1 MACAQILPY
10 ILFPDSIFEVV
21 MISVGTVVIY
31 TQHEEKHAAVE
42 KQISGGKKNLC
53 HSNHAGNY
61 VDRLKTH
68 LTVLSRRASLLLSL
82 RVFLSSAGAGGRTR
96 RR

>member
-1 MACAQILPY
+1 MACVQILPY
-10 ILFPDSIFEVV
+10 ILFCDSIFEVV

-42 KQISGGKKNLC
+42 KQIPGGKENLC
-53 HSNHAGNY
+53 HSNHAGND
-61 VDRLKTH
+61 VGRFKTH

-82 RVFLSSAGAGGRTR
+82 RDFLSSAGAGGRTR